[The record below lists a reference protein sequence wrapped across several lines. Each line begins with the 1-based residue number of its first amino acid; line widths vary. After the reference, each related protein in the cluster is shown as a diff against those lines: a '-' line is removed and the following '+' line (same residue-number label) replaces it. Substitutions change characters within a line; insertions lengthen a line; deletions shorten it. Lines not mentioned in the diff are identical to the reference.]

1 MKDTKIKQPTE
12 AVKSPTPEDI
22 ASESS
27 KEASPE
33 KDMKVDRPKR
43 TEPEQLTEP
52 KDEEPKSLQ
61 KTAKTAS
68 KPKDKQK
75 IEEPKSTPSKPSLIE
90 HDVDILE
97 LGLKDAEYIEK
108 LIEKPEEKES
118 IFVSGI
124 KLKKSSVVKRAIEK
138 PKLETVDLVSHDDE
152 SLPISEEVSCEN
164 YV

>member
-22 ASESS
+22 VSESS

-33 KDMKVDRPKR
+33 NDMKDDPPKR
-43 TEPEQLTEP
+43 TEPEQLTES

-61 KTAKTAS
+61 KTAS

-75 IEEPKSTPSKPSLIE
+75 IEEPKNTPSKPSLIE

>member
-1 MKDTKIKQPTE
+1 MKDDP
-12 AVKSPTPEDI
+12 
-22 ASESS
+22 
-27 KEASPE
+27 
-33 KDMKVDRPKR
+33 PKR
-43 TEPEQLTEP
+43 TEPEQLTES

-61 KTAKTAS
+61 KTAS